1 MTGDTMEEIMLLGK
15 GTGALPTAS
24 ALVSDVIYAATHSE
38 IKYSTLK
45 QASAKE
51 SSFIEDFESGYYLRL
66 FATDEVGLLAKI
78 TSVFAKY
85 KVSIVRIA
93 QKNEGEGVALVIITS
108 PMRETIVNKIVEKIN
123 ELDTATVGACIR
135 VEE

>member
-1 MTGDTMEEIMLLGK
+1 M
-15 GTGALPTAS
+15 
-24 ALVSDVIYAATHSE
+24 
-38 IKYSTLK
+38 
-45 QASAKE
+45 
-51 SSFIEDFESGYYLRL
+51 RL
-66 FATDEVGLLAKI
+66 FATDELGLLAKI

>member
-1 MTGDTMEEIMLLGK
+1 M
-15 GTGALPTAS
+15 
-24 ALVSDVIYAATHSE
+24 
-38 IKYSTLK
+38 
-45 QASAKE
+45 
-51 SSFIEDFESGYYLRL
+51 
-66 FATDEVGLLAKI
+66 
-78 TSVFAKY
+78 
-85 KVSIVRIA
+85 SIVRIA